1 MPILQSG
8 IVKPSSGYTIDQ
20 SLRFNDDD
28 SAYLNRTAGTATSND
43 IGTFSLWTK
52 RGNLGGGNAFFSNH
66 SAQTDRTMFQF
77 DADTIQVFGKIS
89 NSINLELITTPV
101 FRDPGAWYHIVVAVD
116 VTQSSASN
124 RVKIYVNGTQI
135 TDFGT
140 ATYPAQNTDLPLF
153 SKNNMNVG
161 ARFSSSLGDYYDGY
175 LAEFHYIDGQQL
187 APSSFAETNSDTNQ
201 WQAVEYEGS
210 YGNNGFYLKFGG
222 EGFLTYD
229 RESEIAVTS
238 NQDWTNSAGA
248 ATSVVLDDL
257 VNGVESNDDA
267 GGGWGDSAWAASGSY
282 IRFDF
287 GSAKTYKNAQWK
299 WINSSGTEGTWK
311 WQGSNNASDW
321 TDIGSSFTLSPGS
334 SGVDGT
340 VRSQEFASELGSN
353 TTAYRYYQI
362 LGISGNVNTSGRR
375 LAMYFSETVYGLGG
389 DSSGQG
395 NNFTV
400 NNLIWSDQVLD
411 SPSNSFCVLNPIDT
425 NTSGTLSDGNLVTS
439 GNARVTMQPA
449 SGQWYYEKD
458 GSGVSVSGAFNPSLT
473 SGTYN
478 FGSSGTGG
486 YSDGN
491 GKGNFDNAVPSGYLA
506 VCSDNLPNPSIADPT
521 DYFNTVLYTGSAGT
535 FSLTGVGFQPDFVW
549 VKQRGGAE
557 KHYLADVVRGS
568 NKGLSSNS
576 TAAETSDA
584 ADGHI
589 DSFDSNG
596 WTGEGDKPVTTSS
609 GVTFASWNWKA
620 GGTASSNGNG
630 TITSLVSA
638 NTTAGFSVLTY
649 TGTGSNGT
657 VGHGLSSAPSLIIT
671 KGRTASGSGFSDDF
685 CVYSE
690 PLGNGSSVFLNT
702 GAAKVDS
709 SMYWN
714 STSPTST
721 VFSLGNDTTTNESG
735 RSYAAYCFSNI
746 DGYSKVG
753 SYTGNANA
761 DGPFVYIGFRPAFV
775 IIKATAGTEEWYM
788 FDNKR
793 NTYNSVNQYLHPN
806 SNSAE
811 NGYAQGDSQNIV
823 DFLSN
828 GFKIKHAR
836 NALNTSGS
844 DMIYLAFAESPF
856 KYSNAR

>member
-721 VFSLGNDTTTNESG
+721 VFSLANDTTTNESG